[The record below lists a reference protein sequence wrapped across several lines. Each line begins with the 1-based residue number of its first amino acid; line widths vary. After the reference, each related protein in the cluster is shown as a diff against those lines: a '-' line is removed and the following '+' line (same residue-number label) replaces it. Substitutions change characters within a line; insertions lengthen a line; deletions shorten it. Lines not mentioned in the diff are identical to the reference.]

1 MISAGLSGA
10 FTVTDSRK
18 ESGPAP
24 TTQELRER
32 AEATR
37 EQLGET
43 VEALAAKADV
53 KAPVHEGGAAK
64 HQVSEKTAPVRDT
77 VLRNRTWFLAAAG
90 ATGALLVFLAVRG
103 IRG

>member
-1 MISAGLSGA
+1 M
-10 FTVTDSRK
+10 TDSRK

-53 KAPVHEGGAAK
+53 KARVHDKAAAAK
-64 HQVSEKTAPVRDT
+64 HQMGEKAAPVRDT

-90 ATGALLVFLAVRG
+90 AAGALLVFLAVRR
-103 IRG
+103 IRR